1 MGIRFTEL
9 VTGMIS
15 WVVGYREYPEGP
27 EKWYC
32 LYAESA
38 QEAADI
44 VRSDINPYEV
54 LEVFKKVKNWK

>member
-1 MGIRFTEL
+1 MK
-9 VTGMIS
+9 S
-15 WVVGYREYPEGP
+15 WVVGYKKDKEGP

-44 VRSDINPYEV
+44 VRYDFDPCEV
-54 LEVFKKVKNWK
+54 IEVFKKVKNWK